1 MSDAPIKLVSMAE
14 PGVVVED
21 IGGGGMILRSPQELG
36 AYPDSQSDWIAEW
49 AAKTP
54 ETTFVADRSGEDGD
68 WRRVNYADFFQQV
81 KCIGQAILNR
91 GLSVDRPVMILS
103 DASVNHALL
112 NYGAMHVGVPVT
124 PVSAAYSLM
133 SQDFGKLKYILSVV
147 TPGLI
152 YVEDGSKFAKAL
164 SSVDL
169 GGAEVV
175 VAQNPPEGMAVT
187 AFEDLLS
194 VTPTE
199 TVDAAAAKVGPDTI
213 AKFLFTSGST
223 GQPKG
228 VINTQRMLC
237 SNQQGMAQVWTF
249 LEDHPPVTVD
259 WLPWNH
265 TFGGNHNINMM
276 LRNGGTMYID
286 GGKPAPGLIEQTV
299 ANLKE
304 ISPTLYY
311 NVPRGFDMLLP
322 FMEKDADLRDNFF
335 KDLDVIFYAAAA
347 LTQKAWERIENLSVQ
362 SLGEKVM
369 LVSGWG
375 ATETAPDC
383 THVHWP
389 ISKAGVIGVPIP
401 GTELKLIP
409 NEEKLEIRVRGPN
422 VMPGYW
428 KNEELTAE
436 MFDEDGFY
444 CIGDAVKFE
453 DPDRPEKGIV
463 FDGRVSENFKLSSG
477 TWVFVGGLRT
487 NVVNAVQNIIQDT
500 AIAGQNEEELGI
512 LVFPN
517 VAGCRALCPDL
528 AADAPLADVIART
541 EVRDALTAGLQAYN
555 AEHPGSSTRIK
566 RALLMDEPPN
576 IDANEITDKGYLN
589 QRAVIARRAGLVE
602 TLYSDDEA
610 VILID

>member
-1 MSDAPIKLVSMAE
+1 MADEPIKLVSMAE
-14 PGVVVED
+14 QGVVVED

-36 AYPDSQSDWIAEW
+36 AYPDSQSDWIEEW

-54 ETTFVADRSGEDGD
+54 ETTFVADRSGANGD

-81 KCIGQAILNR
+81 KCIGQAVLNR

-152 YVEDGSKFAKAL
+152 FVEDGSKFAKAL
-164 SSVDL
+164 SSVDF

-175 VAQNPPEGMAVT
+175 VAQNPPDGMEVT
-187 AFEDLLS
+187 AFDELLS
-194 VTPTE
+194 VTPTAA
-199 TVDAAAAKVGPDTI
+199 VDEAAAKVGPDTI

-286 GGKPAPGLIEQTV
+286 AGKPAPGLIEQTV
-299 ANLKE
+299 ANLND

-322 FMEKDADLRDNFF
+322 FMEKDPALRDNFF

-347 LTQKAWERIENLSVQ
+347 LTQKAWERIESLSVE

-517 VAGCRALCPDL
+517 VAGCRALCLDL
-528 AADAPLADVIART
+528 AADAPLSDVIASA
-541 EVRDALTAGLQAYN
+541 EVRDALKAGLQAYN

-589 QRAVIARRAGLVE
+589 QSAVIARREASVAK
-602 TLYSDDEA
+602 LYSDDDA

>member
-1 MSDAPIKLVSMAE
+1 MADEPIKLVSMAE
-14 PGVVVED
+14 QGVVVED

-36 AYPDSQSDWIAEW
+36 AYPDSQSDWIEEW

-54 ETTFVADRSGEDGD
+54 ETTFVADRSGANGD

-81 KCIGQAILNR
+81 KCIGQAVLNR

-152 YVEDGSKFAKAL
+152 FVEDGSKFAKAL

-169 GGAEVV
+169 GRAEVV
-175 VAQNPPEGMAVT
+175 VAQNPPDGMEVT
-187 AFEDLLS
+187 AFDDLLS
-194 VTPTE
+194 VTPTAA
-199 TVDAAAAKVGPDTI
+199 VDEAAAKVGPDTI

-286 GGKPAPGLIEQTV
+286 AGKPAPGLIEQTV
-299 ANLKE
+299 ANLND

-322 FMEKDADLRDNFF
+322 FMEKDPALRDNFF

-347 LTQKAWERIENLSVQ
+347 LTQKAWERIESLSVE

-409 NEEKLEIRVRGPN
+409 NKEKLEIRVRGPN

-517 VAGCRALCPDL
+517 VAGCRALCLDL
-528 AADAPLADVIART
+528 AADAPLSDVIASA
-541 EVRDALTAGLQAYN
+541 EVRDALKAGLQAYN

-589 QRAVIARRAGLVE
+589 QRAVIARREASVAK
-602 TLYSDDEA
+602 LYSDDDA

>member
-1 MSDAPIKLVSMAE
+1 MADEPIKLVSMAE
-14 PGVVVED
+14 QGVVVED

-36 AYPDSQSDWIAEW
+36 AYPDSQSDWIEEW

-54 ETTFVADRSGEDGD
+54 ETTFVADRSGANGD

-81 KCIGQAILNR
+81 KCIGQAVLNR
-91 GLSVDRPVMILS
+91 DLSVDRPVMILS

-152 YVEDGSKFAKAL
+152 FVEDGSKFAKAL

-169 GGAEVV
+169 GRAEVV
-175 VAQNPPEGMAVT
+175 VAQNPPDGMEVT
-187 AFEDLLS
+187 AFDDLLS
-194 VTPTE
+194 VTPTAA
-199 TVDAAAAKVGPDTI
+199 VDEAAAKVGPDTI

-286 GGKPAPGLIEQTV
+286 AGKPAPGLIEQTV
-299 ANLKE
+299 ANLND

-322 FMEKDADLRDNFF
+322 FMEKDPALRDNFF

-347 LTQKAWERIENLSVQ
+347 LTQKAWERIESLSVE

-517 VAGCRALCPDL
+517 VAGCRALCLDL
-528 AADAPLADVIART
+528 AADAPLSDVIASA
-541 EVRDALTAGLQAYN
+541 EVRDALKAGLQAYN

-589 QRAVIARRAGLVE
+589 QSAVIARREASVAK
-602 TLYSDDEA
+602 LYSDDDA

>member
-1 MSDAPIKLVSMAE
+1 MADAPIKLVSMAE
-14 PGVVVED
+14 PGVIVEG

-54 ETTFVADRSGEDGD
+54 ETTFVADRSGADGD
-68 WRRVNYADFFQQV
+68 WRRVGYADFFQQV
-81 KCIGQAILNR
+81 KCIGQAVLNR

-103 DASVNHALL
+103 DTSVNHALL

-169 GGAEVV
+169 DGAEVV
-175 VAQNPPEGMAVT
+175 VAQNPPDGMDVT
-187 AFEDLLS
+187 AFDDLLS
-194 VTPTE
+194 VAPTE
-199 TVDAAAAKVGPDTI
+199 AVDEAAAKVGPDTI

-286 GGKPAPGLIEQTV
+286 AGKPAPCLIEQTV

-322 FMEKDADLRDNFF
+322 FMEKDPALRDNFF

-347 LTQKAWERIENLSVQ
+347 LTQQAWERIENLSVQ

-500 AIAGQNEEELGI
+500 AIAGQDEAELGI

-517 VAGCRALCPDL
+517 IAGCRALCPDL
-528 AADAPLADVIART
+528 AADASLAEVIARP
-541 EVRDALTAGLQAYN
+541 EVRDALKAGLQAYN
-555 AEHPGSSTRIK
+555 TEHPGSSTRIK

-589 QRAVIARRAGLVE
+589 QRAVIARRAALVE
-602 TLYSDDEA
+602 KLYSDDEA